1 MAEFR
6 LLWKIS
12 RGLVSFVVE
21 HSYATTFGS
30 AVECHTVEAH
40 NFRATLNSLQFATYE
55 EQSQPGRIITMS
67 ATGKVTKLYEKLGQ
81 TWMVL
86 IVGCVLTPISTA
98 YSIVEKHLDSAT
110 NFSIFDLVMLASSG
124 VLLFVSP
131 LYLRKEPMKTTVT
144 SENVG
149 QFSIVFSRPFQK
161 STGWKGM
168 VSDVQKIVVYPLEKR
183 SFTWMAALVLTEGRE
198 VALQSYLGESAAIE
212 EVNAIARAMGLDG
225 SRVSVETD
233 VRTVRPVYEEL
244 KKDLYSV

>member
-12 RGLVSFVVE
+12 GGLVSYVVE
-21 HSYATTFGS
+21 HSYATTFGP
-30 AVECHTVEAH
+30 AVQCHTVEAH
-40 NFRATLNSLQFATYE
+40 NCRATFSSLQFVSYE
-55 EQSQPGRIITMS
+55 VQSPSGRIITMS

-86 IVGCVLTPISTA
+86 IIGCVLTPISTA

-110 NFSIFDLVMLASSG
+110 NFSIWDVVILASSG

-131 LYLRKEPMKTTVT
+131 FYIRKEPMKTTVT

-149 QFSIVFSRPFQK
+149 QFSIVFSRPFK

-183 SFTWMAALVLTEGRE
+183 SFTWMAALVLSDGRE

-225 SRVSVETD
+225 SRISVEKD

-244 KKDLYSV
+244 KKDLHLV